1 MTAVISG
8 SEVELGRDRS
18 LVELHQAGDD
28 AAFTELYVLHYGRLV
43 RFCAR
48 LTRDPHAAEEVAQEA
63 FARAFASL
71 DRLNGER
78 RFYPWLTVI
87 ARRLVIDRVRD
98 RGRYEF
104 RAEMESGF
112 ARAAE
117 DVAVQRMDGDH
128 VAIAFGRLSERHQ
141 DVLRL
146 RDWEGLSYDD
156 IAERMGVPST
166 TVAPLLHR
174 ARSAL
179 RCEYLGLTR
188 TKLASWLH
196 LAPLIAAA
204 RRLRDRIVA
213 WAGHLPDPSIFAAP
227 MAGAVLG
234 ATVLLAPHAIT
245 ERVPTAGHLDAAA
258 RTLHASAYQQTA
270 ENAAPRRGSS
280 GSHHEAEPTRP
291 IVLPNTGAKLKE
303 AGLHPDDHGLR
314 GLMYSDPDTRKERHE
329 GYRRMPIY
337 YQNEQSGIFIA
348 ADPSAIGPSLEYRSQ
363 PVRDVLRR

>member
-8 SEVELGRDRS
+8 SEVELHRDRS

-28 AAFTELYVLHYGRLV
+28 AAFTALYALHYGRLV
-43 RFCAR
+43 RFCTR

-104 RAEMESGF
+104 RADIDSGF
-112 ARAAE
+112 TRAAE
-117 DVAVQRMDGDH
+117 DVAVQRLDGDH
-128 VAIAFGRLSERHQ
+128 VAMAFGQLSERHQ

-156 IAERMGVPST
+156 IAERMDVPIT

-174 ARSAL
+174 ARSSL
-179 RCEYLGLTR
+179 RREYLTLTR
-188 TKLASWLH
+188 SRVASWLH

-204 RRLRDRIVA
+204 RRLRDRMAA
-213 WAGHLPDPSIFAAP
+213 WAGHLPDPSVFAAP

-234 ATVLLAPHAIT
+234 AAVLVAPQAMGHANSADHFAASDMGGLQI
-245 ERVPTAGHLDAAA
+245 PDAS
-258 RTLHASAYQQTA
+258 RDQV
-270 ENAAPRRGSS
+270 EAAPSNKSPAKPPFDNSADMANGSVLRDAGIRPE
-280 GSHHEAEPTRP
+280 GS
-291 IVLPNTGAKLKE
+291 VLGSVYQNDPAKS
-303 AGLHPDDHGLR
+303 R
-314 GLMYSDPDTRKERHE
+314 QERI
-329 GYRRMPIY
+329 RRMPIY
-337 YQNEQSGIFIA
+337 YRNEQTGFFIA
-348 ADPSAIGPSLEYRSQ
+348 ADPSAVGPLVDHVTQR
-363 PVRDVLRR
+363 